1 VRRGKLAF
9 DFTAGK
15 ISRENPLRYGI
26 RTFVA
31 AAIIASLGMAAGCSG
46 SHSQKSSAAAQQGDS
61 SAALSKPNDVATA
74 PTGPVNVLTYHN
86 DNART
91 GLNANEAILTP
102 RNVNSTDFGKIAFL
116 PVQGLVDA
124 EPLYVSQL
132 KIGRAKHNVVFVATE
147 HDLVYAFDADTSAQ
161 LWRVSLLGPDE
172 RPSDDRGCGQVK
184 PEIGVTSTPV
194 IDLNAGSHGT
204 IYVVAM
210 SKDSSGKYFQRLH
223 ALDIT
228 TGAEMHDSPQTI
240 EATYPGSAVP
250 NSNGHV
256 DFDPKQYKE
265 RAGLLLLHGVVY
277 TSWASHCDFDPYT
290 GWVIGYDAKT
300 LKQTSVLNITPNG
313 SEGAIWMSGDGLAAD
328 SSGNI
333 YFLAGNGTFDTTLN
347 SQGFPDKGDYGNAF
361 MKLSTAGGRLS
372 VADYFT
378 MHRAVQESRKD
389 LDLGSGG
396 AMVLPDL
403 VDNSGHARHLAV
415 GAGKDDTIYLVNR
428 DSMGKFNPE
437 NDSAIY
443 QEVLSTGYENSQGLG
458 GSGGV
463 YAGPAYFN
471 HTLYY
476 GAVDDFLRA
485 FKIADARVVIPAQS
499 KTAVAFGY
507 PGTTPS
513 ISANGTNDA
522 IVWAVENNSPAVLR
536 AYDANDLRR
545 ELYDSNQERVR
556 DQITGNKFI
565 TPMIANGKVFVGTP
579 TGVAVFG
586 LLRPPPRK

>member
-1 VRRGKLAF
+1 M
-9 DFTAGK
+9 
-15 ISRENPLRYGI
+15 RYAT
-26 RTFVA
+26 RTFLA
-31 AAIIASLGMAAGCSG
+31 AAIVASLGIAAGCSR
-46 SHSQKSSAAAQQGDS
+46 SHSRESSEAAQAESSAPLVEPEGVAA
-61 SAALSKPNDVATA
+61 A
-74 PTGPVNVLTYHN
+74 PGGSVDVLTYHN

-91 GLNANEAILTP
+91 GLDANETVLTL
-102 RNVNSTDFGKIAFL
+102 RNVNSRDFGKIGFL

-124 EPLYVSQL
+124 EPLYVAHL
-132 KIGRAKHNVVFVATE
+132 KIKGAKRNVVFVATE

-161 LWRVSLLGPDE
+161 LWQVSLLGPDE
-172 RPSDDRGCGQVK
+172 NTSDDRGCGQVK

-194 IDLNAGSHGT
+194 IDLQAGAHGT

-228 TGAEMHDSPQTI
+228 TGEEIDGGPQTI

-250 NSNGHV
+250 NSNDRV

-265 RAGLLLLHGVVY
+265 RASLLLLNGVVY

-290 GWVIGYDAKT
+290 GWIIGYDAKT
-300 LKQTSVLNITPNG
+300 LQQTSVLNITPNG
-313 SEGAIWMSGDGLAAD
+313 REGAIWMSGAGLAAD

-347 SQGFPDKGDYGNAF
+347 AQGFPEKGDYGNAF
-361 MKLSTAGGRLS
+361 LKLSTAGGKVA
-372 VADYFT
+372 VADYFM
-378 MHRAVQESRKD
+378 MHGTIAESRKD

-403 VDNSGHARHLAV
+403 KDNSGKTLHLAI
-415 GAGKDDTIYLVNR
+415 GAGKDDRIYVVNR
-428 DSMGKFNPE
+428 DAMGKFNPH
-437 NDSAIY
+437 NDNAIY
-443 QEVLSTGYENSQGLG
+443 QEVPRTGNDNSQGLG
-458 GSGGV
+458 GTGGV
-463 YAGPAYFN
+463 FAAPAYFN

-476 GAVDDFLRA
+476 GAVDDSLRA
-485 FKIADARVVIPAQS
+485 FKIVNARVVSPAVS
-499 KTAVAFGY
+499 KTAVTFGY

-513 ISANGTNDA
+513 ISANGTRNA

-536 AYDANDLRR
+536 AYAAYDLRR
-545 ELYDSNQERVR
+545 ELYDSNQNRMH

-565 TPMIANGKVFVGTP
+565 TPMIANGKVFVGSP
-579 TGVAVFG
+579 SGVNVFG
-586 LLRPPPRK
+586 LLPKPAAAPRQPPQRK